1 MEAMI
6 ENLAKAAK
14 KVHPSRKFVLRVE
27 TISGTANI
35 DTSTARKGLIDTIVS
50 IYGFSSESADTVI

>member
-6 ENLAKAAK
+6 ENLMKAAR
-14 KVHPSRKFVLRVE
+14 KVHPSRKFALRVA

-35 DTSTARKGLIDTIVS
+35 DTITARKGLIERMVS
-50 IYGFSSESADTVI
+50 IYGFLIQIG